1 MYNKDQICEKIRKTY
16 PDIGECGI
24 DLNVD
29 FDTSNN
35 AWVVSLKKDHHELK
49 TFLEPEDAAICMDG
63 KQCIGLG
70 IQISQLRD
78 NIKQIKS
85 Y

>member
-24 DLNVD
+24 NLNVN
-29 FDTSNN
+29 FDKGNN
-35 AWVVSLKKDHHELK
+35 AWLVSLKKDHHELK
-49 TFLEPEDAAICMDG
+49 TYLEPEDAAICMDG

-70 IQISQLRD
+70 LQITQLKD
-78 NIKQIKS
+78 NINRIK
-85 Y
+85 YF